1 MQLNQDTQALLA
13 MLQEAGVKPFH
24 QGTPEEARAAMT
36 QLMGLVPVGDELVTL
51 NEYLLPDTGVTLRV
65 TRPQTT
71 PRAIIVYYHG
81 GGWVCGNAKDYDSL
95 ARELA
100 TKSNCLVV
108 MVDYRLAPEHA
119 YPTPLNDCWDAI
131 NWVDNNRATLDAE
144 GLPLIVA
151 GDSSGGNLAAVVA
164 QRAASGE
171 LDLAMQILVYPVM
184 DFDLTRPSYSNPDN
198 QLLLT
203 TNDMVWFW
211 DHYAGTATD
220 RLAPSLSPLRG
231 ELSAQL
237 APALI
242 ISAEYDVLHD
252 ENQAYASQLSQAGAQ
267 VEYLNVKGEI
277 HGFIGLMGVLASSRK
292 TLEKITLFINSQ
304 L

>member
-24 QGTPEEARAAMT
+24 QGSPQEARAAMT
-36 QLMGLVPVGDELVTL
+36 QLMGLVPVGIEQVTV
-51 NEYLLPDTGVTLRV
+51 NDYLLPDTGVTLRV
-65 TRPQTT
+65 TRPQTK

-81 GGWVCGNAKDYDSL
+81 GGWVCGSAQDYDAL

-100 TKSNCLVV
+100 INSNCLVV

-119 YPTPLNDCWDAI
+119 YPTPLNDSWDAI
-131 NWVDNNRATLDAE
+131 NWVDNNRTTLDAK

-171 LDLAMQILVYPVM
+171 LDLAMQVLIYPVM
-184 DFDLTRPSYSNPDN
+184 DFNLTTPSYTNPDN

-203 TNDMVWFW
+203 ANDMAWFW
-211 DHYAGTATD
+211 DHYTGDTTD
-220 RLAPSLSPLRG
+220 RLDPSLSPLRG

-252 ENQAYASQLSQAGAQ
+252 ENQAYADLLSQAG
-267 VEYLNVKGEI
+267 VTVDYLEIKGEI

-292 TLEKITLFINSQ
+292 TLGQIAEFIDTHV
-304 L
+304 